1 MLTTE
6 RDENVAEILNN
17 NAQTDSLSK
26 EISVVKEQ
34 LNAKAVELQITQTR
48 TEYERKLLQGET
60 ECETLAM
67 NFKITIH

>member
-1 MLTTE
+1 
-6 RDENVAEILNN
+6 VAEILNN